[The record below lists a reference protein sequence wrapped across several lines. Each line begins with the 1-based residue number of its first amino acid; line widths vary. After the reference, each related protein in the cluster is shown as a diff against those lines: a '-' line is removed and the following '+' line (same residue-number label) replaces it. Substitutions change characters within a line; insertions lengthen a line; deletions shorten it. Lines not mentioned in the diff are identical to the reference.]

1 MNKITLVTGLWDIK
15 RNELG
20 DGWNRSYN
28 HYLEKLTQLLN
39 IDNNLILSNKDYD
52 SCDVCGFI
60 TSISYLFIR
69 IIVIVHR
76 CIRYHRHHR
85 PMLYN

>member
-39 IDNNLILSNKDYD
+39 IDNNLIIYGDSELKNFVFQHRNESNTF
-52 SCDVCGFI
+52 FI
-60 TSISYLFIR
+60 ERNLNWFKNNSYFELIQNIR
-69 IIVIVHR
+69 
-76 CIRYHRHHR
+76 
-85 PMLYN
+85 